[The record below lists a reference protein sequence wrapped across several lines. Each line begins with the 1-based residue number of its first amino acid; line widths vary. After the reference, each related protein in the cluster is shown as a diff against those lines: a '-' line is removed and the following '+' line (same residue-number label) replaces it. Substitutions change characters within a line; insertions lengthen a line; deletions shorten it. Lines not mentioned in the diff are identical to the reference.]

1 MCLCLYIY
9 LVEFVQTV
17 RNLLAAHLKY
27 HSHQFKNVCALIII
41 IIVTEMLSHCYI
53 ERITVQLHN
62 KAILI
67 DAALRYSWQQLLSN
81 L

>member
-1 MCLCLYIY
+1 
-9 LVEFVQTV
+9 
-17 RNLLAAHLKY
+17 
-27 HSHQFKNVCALIII
+27 LIII

-67 DAALRYSWQQLLSN
+67 DAALRYFLATVT
-81 L
+81 